1 MVGGASGASCAG
13 FVLKVGAAR
22 VSNLLGLSVIWFV
35 VERAALDC
43 VGIASVTQII
53 IDHILFIMT
62 QKVSTILS
70 LFE

>member
-1 MVGGASGASCAG
+1 M
-13 FVLKVGAAR
+13 KVGAAR
-22 VSNLLGLSVIWFV
+22 VGNLLGLGIIRFV

-43 VGIASVTQII
+43 VGVASVTQIV
-53 IDHILFIMT
+53 IDDILFIMT